1 MALTAGTRFGPYEI
15 AAQIGVGGM
24 GEVYRARDQRLAR
37 EVAVKVL
44 PSTFATDVERVQRF
58 EQEARAAAALNH
70 PNILAVHDIGTVSLT
85 DGSMPYIVSELL
97 EGETLAERFRGGQP
111 LPIRKAVDYA
121 VQIARGLTAAHEKGI
136 VHRDLKPANVFI
148 THDGR
153 VKILDFGLAKL
164 IEPDVA
170 LASASVLPTAPPATS
185 PGVVLGTIGY
195 MSPEQVRG
203 KPADHRTDIFAFGT
217 ILYEM
222 LAGRRAFE
230 GETTAD
236 TLTAILKEDPAD
248 LPLAERHIPPALG
261 RIVDRCL
268 EKHPSARFQSAS
280 DLGFAL
286 DALST
291 QSGSTEAL
299 AGTTLSPSR
308 RDRLAWAVTG
318 VTSVA
323 LVGALSLAAFLYT
336 TRQPIED
343 ARTMQLSIALPEGWQ
358 LATGDIAGTARTP
371 LVISPDGRR
380 LAMIARRAG
389 GPESILIRSLDS
401 QTVQPLAAT
410 EGAFNIFWSP
420 DSRFLGFVADR
431 KLKKIDTSGGPPTT
445 LSDLE
450 SGIGG
455 GTWNRNGV
463 IVLAVFVG
471 QSPKIQ
477 AVSANGGAP
486 ATVASTAPNEGVR
499 PWFLPDGRR
508 FLYGGGND
516 AVGRDGRRPLY
527 AASLDSPER
536 VKIAEL
542 RASNVQYA
550 HGHLLFAQDGTLMAQ
565 PFDHRRLATTGDAFP
580 IAENI
585 AGGGGGSGR
594 PPVGFFSVSDTGI
607 LVYQPGAPGAGVW
620 LAWVDRA
627 GKVIGSVGDRA
638 DYRTLALSPDATKV
652 AAAIGN
658 DLWIVDASRGVRTRF
673 TFDGTAQESSPV
685 WSADGGRIAFVSS
698 QQDKSGGGDSPQSRI
713 YQKSSNGTETEE
725 LLVGDEVAKVP
736 WDWSRDGRL
745 LLYGSSASPIGVG
758 ADFVLLP
765 LLGDRKPRPLL
776 TTPFGETRGK
786 FSPDGRWIAYESDE
800 SGNNEIYVIP
810 FSGDA
815 NAGRPRAAAGKLR
828 VSTNGGTMPRWRRDG
843 KELFFLDSNDTL
855 MAVTVDARSDALQL
869 GEVTP
874 LFAVRGS
881 PIRSQYTYDVS
892 PDGQRF
898 LVTSEQ
904 DPRSGAPSPPI
915 TIVVNWLEGLR
926 K

>member
-1 MALTAGTRFGPYEI
+1 MPLANGTRIGAFEI
-15 AAQIGVGGM
+15 VSLLGLGGM
-24 GEVYRARDQRLAR
+24 GEVYRARDPRLAR
-37 EVAVKVL
+37 DVAVKVL
-44 PSTFATDVERVQRF
+44 PSTFATDAERVQRF

-85 DGSMPYIVSELL
+85 GGSTPYIVSELL
-97 EGETLAERFRGGQP
+97 EGETLAERLHGGQP
-111 LPIRKAVDYA
+111 LPSRKAVDYA
-121 VQIARGLTAAHEKGI
+121 IQIARGLTAAHEKGI
-136 VHRDLKPANVFI
+136 VHRDLKPSNVFV
-148 THDGR
+148 TDDGR
-153 VKILDFGLAKL
+153 IKVLDFGLAKL

-203 KPADHRTDIFAFGT
+203 KPADHRADIFAFGT

-222 LAGRRAFE
+222 LTGRRAFE

-236 TLTAILKEDPAD
+236 TLTAIIKEDPAD

-291 QSGSTEAL
+291 QSGSTDAL
-299 AGTTLSPSR
+299 AGMTGSPGR
-308 RDRLAWAVTG
+308 RDRFAWGVAG
-318 VTSVA
+318 VTSLGLIA
-323 LVGALSLAAFLYT
+323 ALSLAAFLYA
-336 TRQPIED
+336 TRQPTED

-389 GPESILIRSLDS
+389 GSESILIRSLDS
-401 QTVQPLAAT
+401 QTVQPLAGT

-420 DSRFLGFVADR
+420 DSRLLGFVADG

-445 LSDLE
+445 LSDL
-450 SGIGG
+450 GRTLIAG
-455 GTWNRNGV
+455 GTWNRDGV

-486 ATVASTAPNEGVR
+486 AAVASTAPNEGVR
-499 PWFLPDGRR
+499 PWFLPDGKR
-508 FLYGGGND
+508 FLYTAGRD
-516 AVGRDGRRPLY
+516 ASGSDGRRPLY
-527 AASLDSPER
+527 SASLDSPER

-542 RASNVQYA
+542 RSANVQYA
-550 HGHLLFAQDGTLMAQ
+550 NGHLLFVQDGTLMAQ
-565 PFDHRRLATTGDAFP
+565 PFDHQRLAITGDAFP
-580 IAENI
+580 IAENV
-585 AGGGGGSGR
+585 AGGGGGG
-594 PPVGFFSVSDTGI
+594 PVGFFSISDTGI
-607 LVYQPGAPGAGVW
+607 LVYQPGASGAGVW

-638 DYRTLALSPDATKV
+638 DYRTLALAPDASKIVT
-652 AAAIGN
+652 AIRN

-673 TFDGTAQESSPV
+673 TFDDTAVESSPI
-685 WSADGGRIAFVSS
+685 WSADGGRIAFVSA
-698 QQDKSGGGDSPQSRI
+698 QQDKSGGRDSPQSRI
-713 YQKSSNGTETEE
+713 YQKPSNGTEAEE
-725 LLVGDEVAKVP
+725 LLVGDEVARVP
-736 WDWSRDGRL
+736 WDWSHDGRFL
-745 LLYGSSASPIGVG
+745 LSGSSASPIGPG
-758 ADFVLLP
+758 GDFVLLP
-765 LLGDRKPRPLL
+765 LLGDRMPRPLL

-815 NAGRPRAAAGKLR
+815 NAGQPPAAAGKLR
-828 VSTNGGTMPRWRRDG
+828 VSTNGGTMTRWRRDG
-843 KELFFLDSNDTL
+843 KELFFLDSNDVL
-855 MAVTVDARSDALQL
+855 MAVTVDARGDALRL
-869 GEVTP
+869 GEITP

-881 PIRSQYTYDVS
+881 PVRLQYTYDVS

-898 LVTSEQ
+898 LVTTEQ
-904 DPRSGAPSPPI
+904 DPRSGAPSLPI
-915 TIVVNWLEGLR
+915 TIVVNWLQGLR